1 MLYLDSIIQ
10 DDFLSKEESK
20 KYILKK
26 NSKAHLKN
34 NIYHKMFIIDK
45 SALLLVDGYFSYGKI
60 LYASPN
66 FPLLFMYSE
75 KEILSLFIDDLLP
88 NVVQPFHK
96 DLIEEAL
103 KYSNINYVFK
113 KPKNSL
119 LKNKNGGLFNI
130 KLFVKPVPNLYYG
143 LIYYLFIEKI
153 NDSNF
158 IMVVDKDLKINGFT
172 EISQPGSLFIVNNV
186 FNLSPSIIGY
196 NIGLII
202 PDILPLLEYNNNE
215 FNITKKDCELKG
227 YLYPVEKTRELRN
240 KMNNIL
246 GKIKN
251 NNANLNDYQG
261 HIHLEDDSQNIS
273 NEFGELMKELG
284 KQNIKPISIYYR
296 VKLHSFMENKYK
308 YYTIEITN
316 NIISDN
322 EYGLSNKLI
331 KEIAESQS
339 EKYKNNFE
347 FKSSISKIS
356 KESWKKIKVMLVEK
370 KPLLIN
376 NKANKLEKSKIS
388 KISKKTKINSPK
400 NNKNESEIKEI
411 EDSYNNI
418 NKDKR
423 KNQFKS
429 LSLYNSKSNIAMSG
443 FNKIKND
450 IINKKEIMPL
460 KLMRYVCY
468 LFSLM
473 TIIFMIWDLIKKV
486 NSFSLL
492 SGFLLDNLFFN
503 KTKVTI
509 ASLYIT
515 SVNVRWLS
523 HSIFENSTSCMHGNW
538 VEFYQALLREC
549 LEYAEIQKNTS
560 NYLDEEFYETMNA
573 KSPVEL
579 EVHRIPEKEKY
590 DFSFD
595 NKITFLINSIIKI
608 LDIYDYFS
616 SLSCK
621 EITPILGLNETKL
634 QNLIDQSY
642 NFYFSDLR
650 GFKGK
655 EKLEK
660 IEHKFSGHLLP
671 MIIYSIFLVGFLLF
685 YIYYSL
691 NLYQIEIYF
700 LEKLINFNSQN
711 FDTYFKKLEEIK
723 KKLRNDNS
731 DEEEKVDDMDFNDLE
746 SKKKET
752 ENRET
757 KIEKKK

>member
-1 MLYLDSIIQ
+1 
-10 DDFLSKEESK
+10 
-20 KYILKK
+20 
-26 NSKAHLKN
+26 
-34 NIYHKMFIIDK
+34 
-45 SALLLVDGYFSYGKI
+45 
-60 LYASPN
+60 
-66 FPLLFMYSE
+66 
-75 KEILSLFIDDLLP
+75 
-88 NVVQPFHK
+88 
-96 DLIEEAL
+96 
-103 KYSNINYVFK
+103 
-113 KPKNSL
+113 
-119 LKNKNGGLFNI
+119 
-130 KLFVKPVPNLYYG
+130 
-143 LIYYLFIEKI
+143 
-153 NDSNF
+153 
-158 IMVVDKDLKINGFT
+158 MVVDKDLKINGFT

-660 IEHKFSGHLLP
+660 IEQKFSGYLLP

-691 NLYQIEIYF
+691 NLHQIEIYF
-700 LEKLINFNSQN
+700 LKKIINFNSQN

-746 SKKKET
+746 SKKKEE
-752 ENRET
+752 ENKET
-757 KIEKKK
+757 KIEKKNEKEKKKKKKRGGNNQNKIQQIKKKKLNIMTKFFFKRNILFIIKLVIIMIIALSYFILVILLKTKFKNDLIIFDDLIDSIYAVYRDCFDTFLSFKRELDLYERRLVNCTTILDSYQIKIPN